1 MKGLRRFLRF
11 NGGEIAL
18 TNYTTSEDLTYSQL
32 TMGIVYV
39 HRLISESGI
48 KRGDK
53 ILISND
59 GTAGW
64 AIKLVGAVTYGLV
77 AIGIPC
83 DLDEDSIDLLKKRT
97 DVKLDFNDIDIK
109 GVKEIMLN
117 GMPVEFNVCDY
128 ALNDLIMRNYTHTK
142 NGELQFEEVKVS
154 DIFRAARV
162 IRNMYESLRHSR
174 IPSLFLANCDC
185 IDAVDVLASL
195 SIGAHLTLAGIKPSS
210 ATVLK
215 CVKKCRP
222 HFVYLDINTAER
234 LIRERIYPMLHNPD
248 TQVYMRSA
256 HTRRTMLKQIRKRMM
271 FALGGCLMTVWV
283 TGSTELSPDI
293 ESFLQKI
300 DFPYQFV

>member
-1 MKGLRRFLRF
+1 MKGLRRFLKF
-11 NGGEIAL
+11 NGDEIAL

-39 HRLISESGI
+39 HRLLSLGGI

-59 GTAGW
+59 GTAEW
-64 AIKLVGAVTYGLV
+64 AIKLVGAVTYGLAV
-77 AIGIPC
+77 IGVPC
-83 DLDEDSIDLLKKRT
+83 DLDEETTNLLKKKN

-109 GVKEIMLN
+109 GDSGTVSN
-117 GMPVEFNVCDY
+117 GIPADFNVCDY
-128 ALNDLIMRNYTHTK
+128 ALNDFIMRNYTHTK
-142 NGELQFEEVKVS
+142 IGELQFADVKVS

-162 IRNMYESLRHSR
+162 IRSMYESLRHSR
-174 IPSLFLANCDC
+174 NPSLFLANCDC

-195 SIGAHLTLAGIKPSS
+195 SIGAHLTLAGTKPSS
-210 ATVLK
+210 ATILK

-222 HFVYLDINTAER
+222 HFVYLDINTAEKM
-234 LIRERIYPMLHNPD
+234 IRERIYPILYNPD

-283 TGSTELSPDI
+283 TGSNELSPDI